1 MENSHIHIESFRNY
15 LQFEKR
21 FSAHTLIAYTADLQ
35 QFFDFISQQYPET
48 SVQEINLFMIKSW
61 MADLKEK
68 KIAGNK
74 SIHRKISSLKSF
86 YKFMLKQGV
95 VKNSPLTTI
104 VLPKINK
111 RLPMFLKET
120 EARDLTNEKRNE
132 GIAEEENFWEKRT
145 ANLIVKL
152 FYETGIRLSELIN
165 LQENQIDPSYVQIR
179 VLGKGNKERIIPI
192 SKNLLLDIQSYISEK
207 PMRMERVENVFVN
220 EKGKALYPKK
230 VYNMVKHLMN
240 EVTSL
245 KKKSPH
251 ILRHSFATH
260 LMNNGADLN
269 AVKELLGH
277 SSLAATQVYT
287 HNTIEQLKEA
297 YKKAHPKAE

>member
-1 MENSHIHIESFRNY
+1 MDNSQTHIESFGNY

-21 FSAHTLIAYTADLQ
+21 FSVHTLTAYTADLI
-35 QFFDFISQQYPET
+35 QFFDFVAIQYPDTPVE
-48 SVQEINLFMIKSW
+48 EITAFVIKSW
-61 MADLKEK
+61 MADFKEK
-68 KIAGNK
+68 NTAGNK

-86 YKFMLKQGV
+86 YKFLLKEGV
-95 VKNSPLTTI
+95 VKTSPLTTI

-111 RLPMFLKET
+111 RLPLFLKES
-120 EARDLTNEKRNE
+120 EAGDLIDDKRNE
-132 GIAEEENFWEKRT
+132 GIATEENFWEKRT
-145 ANLIVKL
+145 GHLIVKL
-152 FYETGIRLSELIN
+152 FYETGIRLSELIS
-165 LQENQIDPSYVQIR
+165 LQENQIDESYCQIS
-179 VLGKGNKERIIPI
+179 VVGKGNKERIVPV
-192 SKNLLLDIQSYISEK
+192 SKELLHDMQLYITEK
-207 PMRMERVENVFVN
+207 PNRIEGINNFFVN

-230 VYNMVKHLMN
+230 VYNTVKQLMN

-277 SSLAATQVYT
+277 ASLASTQVYT
-287 HNTIEQLKEA
+287 HNTIEQLKDA
-297 YKKAHPKAE
+297 YKKAHPKA

>member
-1 MENSHIHIESFRNY
+1 MDNSSAHIESFGSY

-21 FSAHTLIAYTADLQ
+21 FSEHTRIAYTTDLL
-35 QFFDFISQQYPET
+35 QFFDFVAIQYPGT
-48 SVQEINLFMIKSW
+48 SIEAVSAVMVKSW
-61 MADLKEK
+61 MACLKEK
-68 KIAGNK
+68 NMAGNK

-86 YKFMLKQGV
+86 YKFLLREGI
-95 VKNSPLTTI
+95 VKISPLTTV
-104 VLPKINK
+104 VLPKISK
-111 RLPMFLKET
+111 RLPLFLKES
-120 EARDLTNEKRNE
+120 EAGDLIDDKQNE
-132 GIAEEENFWEKRT
+132 GIESEENFWAKRT
-145 ANLIVKL
+145 NHLVVKL

-165 LQENQIDPSYVQIR
+165 LQENQIDESYCQIN
-179 VLGKGNKERIIPI
+179 VLGKGNKERIIPV
-192 SKNLLLDIQSYISEK
+192 SKELMHDMQLYITEK
-207 PMRMERVENVFVN
+207 PSRIEGITNLFVS

-230 VYNMVKHLMN
+230 VYNAVKQLMN

-277 SSLAATQVYT
+277 TSLAATQVYT

-297 YKKAHPKAE
+297 YKKAHPKA

>member
-1 MENSHIHIESFRNY
+1 MDNTQIYIDSFGSY

-21 FSAHTLIAYTADLQ
+21 FSEHTLIAYTTDLL
-35 QFFDFISQQYPET
+35 QFFDFVAVQYPVV
-48 SVQEINLFMIKSW
+48 SVEEINAFMVRSW
-61 MADLKEK
+61 MAALKENNT
-68 KIAGNK
+68 AGNK

-86 YKFMLKQGV
+86 YKFLLKEGI
-95 VKNSPLTTI
+95 VKTSPLTTI

-111 RLPMFLKET
+111 RLPLFLKES
-120 EARDLTNEKRNE
+120 EAGDLIDDKRNE
-132 GIAEEENFWEKRT
+132 GIEAEENFWEKRT
-145 ANLIVKL
+145 NHLMVKL

-165 LQENQIDPSYVQIR
+165 LQESQIDESYCQIS
-179 VLGKGNKERIIPI
+179 VLGKGNKERIIPV
-192 SKNLLLDIQSYISEK
+192 SKELLHDMQLYINEK
-207 PMRMERVENVFVN
+207 PNRIEGVANFFVS

-230 VYNMVKHLMN
+230 VYNAVKQLMN

-277 SSLAATQVYT
+277 ASLAATQVYT
-287 HNTIEQLKEA
+287 HNTIEQLKDA
-297 YKKAHPKAE
+297 YKKAHPKA

>member
-1 MENSHIHIESFRNY
+1 MDNTQIYIDSFGSY

-21 FSAHTLIAYTADLQ
+21 FSEHTRIAYTTDLL
-35 QFFDFISQQYPET
+35 QFFDFVAVQYPGV
-48 SVQEINLFMIKSW
+48 SVEEINAFMVRSW
-61 MADLKEK
+61 MAALKENNT
-68 KIAGNK
+68 AGNK

-86 YKFMLKQGV
+86 YKFLLKEGI
-95 VKNSPLTTI
+95 VKTSPLTTI

-111 RLPMFLKET
+111 RLPLFLKES
-120 EARDLTNEKRNE
+120 EAGDLIDDKRNE
-132 GIAEEENFWEKRT
+132 GIEAEENFWEKRT
-145 ANLIVKL
+145 NHLMVKL

-165 LQENQIDPSYVQIR
+165 LQESQIDESYCQIS
-179 VLGKGNKERIIPI
+179 VLGKGNKERIIPV
-192 SKNLLLDIQSYISEK
+192 SKELLHDMQLYINEK
-207 PMRMERVENVFVN
+207 PNRIEGVANFFVS

-230 VYNMVKHLMN
+230 VYNAVKQLMN

-277 SSLAATQVYT
+277 ASLAATQVYT
-287 HNTIEQLKEA
+287 HNTIEQLKDA
-297 YKKAHPKAE
+297 YKKAHPKA